1 MTEVV
6 AYRTVMAEPERD
18 GEPDIYRM
26 LLERRIDVVT
36 FTSASA
42 VRNFVKVLGAEP
54 AADLLRTTIVA
65 SIGPVTAEAAA
76 QCNIE
81 TTIMPA
87 HYTVPALVD
96 AIVGFCMS
104 VRVRRRNPMTP
115 MTPIQPTPR

>member
-1 MTEVV
+1 VTEVV
-6 AYRTVMAEPERD
+6 AYRTVVAEAERE

-26 LLERRIDVVT
+26 LLDRRIDVVT

-42 VRNFVKVLGAEP
+42 VRNFVKALGTEQS
-54 AADLLRTTIVA
+54 ADLLRTTVVA

-81 TTIMPA
+81 TTIVPA

-96 AIVGFCMS
+96 AIVEHFDRSETAVAAG
-104 VRVRRRNPMTP
+104 VGRNGKTP
-115 MTPIQPTPR
+115 